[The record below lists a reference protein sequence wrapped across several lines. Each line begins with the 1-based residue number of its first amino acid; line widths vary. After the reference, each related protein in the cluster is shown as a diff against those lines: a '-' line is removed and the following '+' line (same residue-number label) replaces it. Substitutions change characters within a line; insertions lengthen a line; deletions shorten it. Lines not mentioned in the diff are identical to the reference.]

1 MEFKLRKND
10 NPKRPALEMVTE
22 FYDFLQ
28 GESPEKIIIL
38 KGHMPKMSK
47 KKAMAIIWYLQ
58 EVLPVLPDSIE
69 RCDNC
74 GGLFDYN
81 ESGIHWQSKS
91 KFFCDG
97 CEHLVPQNYD
107 RGKR

>member
-28 GESPEKIIIL
+28 GESPEKIIIP

-47 KKAMAIIWYLQ
+47 KKSDGNYL
-58 EVLPVLPDSIE
+58 VLT
-69 RCDNC
+69 
-74 GGLFDYN
+74 
-81 ESGIHWQSKS
+81 
-91 KFFCDG
+91 
-97 CEHLVPQNYD
+97 
-107 RGKR
+107 RGFARFARFNRALR

>member
-28 GESPEKIIIL
+28 GESPEKIIIP

-97 CEHLVPQNYD
+97 CEHLVPQTII
-107 RGKR
+107 